1 MIWLSLPLHQHSLPL
16 CTYHASSSNRWH
28 FPNILCCLIFCA
40 LHILDD
46 SSVLLASWTC
56 LFFIFCGSSDNYLHE
71 TPHSSLPSLLS
82 IILYIFAI
90 FFVSISFISAL
101 MFMISFLPLT
111 LGFVCFSFFS
121 CFRYKNR
128 LFGAFPGGAVVESLP
143 ANAGDTGLS
152 PGLGRSH
159 MPQSSWAR
167 EPQILSLCVWSLCSA
182 QERLR

>member
-82 IILYIFAI
+82 IILYL
-90 FFVSISFISAL
+90 FFFFFPQTAWRVGSSFPDQGL
-101 MFMISFLPLT
+101 NPCPLQWK
-111 LGFVCFSFFS
+111 C
-121 CFRYKNR
+121 R
-128 LFGAFPGGAVVESLP
+128 L
-143 ANAGDTGLS
+143 NHWT
-152 PGLGRSH
+152 
-159 MPQSSWAR
+159 AR
-167 EPQILSLCVWSLCSA
+167 EVPRTSFYHHHCHADSILQCCC
-182 QERLR
+182 ED